1 MNIKELPGRIKEFIT
16 TNTVKRNV
24 TFGVIGGVIVLTA
37 AIAIPL
43 SLRTC
48 DHVWDNGITQT
59 EATCTENGVKVLK
72 CRKCR
77 ETKLEPID
85 AKGHSPKI
93 GTVQTVTE
101 ATCKTE
107 GKRRYTCERCGETVE
122 EAIPV
127 NDKHVYTE
135 TVTREATCKTDGE
148 GTKTCSVCGKTER
161 IVIPKTNDH
170 KYEEKVTREPTCTK
184 DGIKTLTC
192 SVCGKQTEEKI
203 LAVGH
208 DYEPGESVQPTCLD
222 SGYKT
227 EVCKN
232 CGDVKKAETIPALEH
247 EFTDATCTSPKRC
260 KNCGITIDRALGH
273 DAPDGITCRRCGCL
287 SITFEYDIGS
297 DGAPYFTA
305 PGGLKCDLF
314 NFDYVLTNEGGATK
328 VTFRYNETFIEGES
342 GSSCTYVIK
351 FYPPD
356 SNEAEIISVVR
367 DGIVLNKQK
376 MMTVTCDKALTV
388 PGTYRL
394 YVTSAG

>member
-161 IVIPKTNDH
+161 VVIPKTNDH

-208 DYEPGESVQPTCLD
+208 DYEPG
-222 SGYKT
+222 
-227 EVCKN
+227 
-232 CGDVKKAETIPALEH
+232 
-247 EFTDATCTSPKRC
+247 R
-260 KNCGITIDRALGH
+260 
-273 DAPDGITCRRCGCL
+273 
-287 SITFEYDIGS
+287 IGS
-297 DGAPYFTA
+297 ADMP
-305 PGGLKCDLF
+305 
-314 NFDYVLTNEGGATK
+314 
-328 VTFRYNETFIEGES
+328 R
-342 GSSCTYVIK
+342 
-351 FYPPD
+351 
-356 SNEAEIISVVR
+356 
-367 DGIVLNKQK
+367 
-376 MMTVTCDKALTV
+376 
-388 PGTYRL
+388 
-394 YVTSAG
+394 